1 MAKSIKHIFKKK
13 TDYKVSGSLLI
24 ECGGERFFGPGRA
37 ELLERID
44 ETGSLSQAAKKMRMS
59 YKKAWEM
66 INTLNSQS
74 VRPLVV
80 LKTGGEKGGGSVI
93 TEDARELIACH
104 KLLRKRFRAF
114 LEKETKQLYV

>member
-1 MAKSIKHIFKKK
+1 MKKPMAKSIKHIFKKK

-24 ECGGERFFGPGRA
+24 ECAGERFFGPGRA
-37 ELLERID
+37 ELLELID
-44 ETGSLSQAAKKMRMS
+44 TTGSLSQAAKQMGMS

-74 VRPLVV
+74 IRPLVV

-93 TEDARELIACH
+93 TDEARELIA
-104 KLLRKRFRAF
+104 
-114 LEKETKQLYV
+114 